1 MPLQF
6 RGVDPA
12 SAIQILL
19 SELRSLRS
27 DGVESVPMGPE
38 AESKLRELLAKAKG
52 GRGHAE
58 VPVPKGGQSAEGLG
72 PSPTTLARKPPVE
85 ERRPLATPMARKP
98 AKVGFDDS
106 AVLAPP
112 VLDPILPGTP
122 SQRLDALRELLRAC
136 PECRRQL
143 PAGLEPLLGFGSAEA
158 DILVVVEH
166 PSAEEMLGGSPFI
179 GAAGEVLAKAVQA
192 TGIDR
197 DRIYVAPV
205 LRWRPVLPT
214 GQVGRPATAR
224 EIAYCLPYLRAQVE
238 ILGPK
243 VILAFGNVPLNA
255 LAGGGEPLRVTQ
267 VRGTWREAMGIPM
280 MPTFHPSYLLHNPA
294 PKVKRDFWE
303 DLLAVMERLGL
314 PVSERQR
321 GYFR

>member
-1 MPLQF
+1 MQF
-6 RGVDPA
+6 WGVDPA

-19 SELRSLRS
+19 SELRSLRG
-27 DGVESVPMGPE
+27 DGVESVSIGPE
-38 AESKLRELLAKAKG
+38 AESKLRDLLAKAKG
-52 GRGHAE
+52 GVGHAE
-58 VPVPKGGQSAEGLG
+58 APILKGGQSADG
-72 PSPTTLARKPPVE
+72 PGPLPTTLARTPRAVE
-85 ERRPLATPMARKP
+85 GRRPLATPMAGKP

-106 AVLAPP
+106 AVLTPP
-112 VLDPILPGTP
+112 VLDPILPGAP
-122 SQRLDALRELLRAC
+122 VERLDALREILRAC

-143 PAGLEPLLGFGSAEA
+143 PAGQEPLLGFGSAEA

-192 TGIDR
+192 MGIDR
-197 DRIYVAPV
+197 DRVYVAPV

-214 GQVGRPATAR
+214 GQGGRPASAR

-255 LAGGGEPLRVTQ
+255 LAGGDEPLRVTQ
-267 VRGTWREAMGIPM
+267 VRGTWREVMGIPM